1 MALLVLAWSIQLN
14 SDRLSREC
22 SAPTCD
28 NVDIAV
34 DVAALV
40 AGPVVAVIF
49 GSLVLGMSR
58 LRGRA
63 LNVIAAAVA
72 VANAVW
78 MMVEGWPAPD
88 ESQQDKAIGG
98 LIFMA
103 VILWPT
109 AIACTVFLLRWLAS
123 RQITGTTA
131 SRHDVV
137 PPRPD

>member
-1 MALLVLAWSIQLN
+1 MN
-14 SDRLSREC
+14 SGRLTREC
-22 SAPTCD
+22 SPPTCG
-28 NVDIAV
+28 NVDIAL
-34 DVAALV
+34 DFAALV

-58 LRGRA
+58 LRGTA

-72 VANAVW
+72 VANAIW

-98 LIFMA
+98 LIFVA
-103 VILWPT
+103 AILWPT

-123 RQITGTTA
+123 RHIPGWMA
-131 SRHDVV
+131 SRHDAV